1 MWKPAEKCKIFVK
14 TSWVLDMKSR
24 KIAGN
29 LHTHILHFP
38 EGYLI
43 FRLYA
48 LHKGFKEL
56 FEWNIRRGTFPS
68 NGRDKSAP
76 GQGQM
81 HFVDVKIWIV
91 LYVNRVVAIYI
102 GNYESGRYNR

>member
-14 TSWVLDMKSR
+14 TYWVLEMKLW
-24 KIAGN
+24 KIQVN

-56 FEWNIRRGTFPS
+56 FEW
-68 NGRDKSAP
+68 
-76 GQGQM
+76 
-81 HFVDVKIWIV
+81 
-91 LYVNRVVAIYI
+91 YI
-102 GNYESGRYNR
+102 PLRMFHRQ